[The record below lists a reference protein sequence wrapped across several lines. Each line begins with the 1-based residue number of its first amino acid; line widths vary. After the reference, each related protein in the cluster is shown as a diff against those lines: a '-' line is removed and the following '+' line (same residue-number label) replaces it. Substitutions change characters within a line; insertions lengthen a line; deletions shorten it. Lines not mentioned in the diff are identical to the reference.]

1 MTNTQSPLRNKFG
14 RNLHPGP
21 NRGALTCARLCR
33 ACHRQDSLTVKNQ
46 MLNVSTNQVP
56 SQGQPLRHRQQ
67 PSHPSNLAGHGNR
80 VNLEKRTQFK
90 MDVKTYNYGGYGQFG
105 VFENC
110 QTNPISPVLYP
121 ADPARRRCPAPRR
134 LSFGPRSARRQGNI
148 AQSTELRR
156 KPSKH

>member
-21 NRGALTCARLCR
+21 NRGTHLCAPCR

-90 MDVKTYNYGGYGQFG
+90 MDVKTYNYGGYGRFC

-110 QTNPISPVLYP
+110 QTNPISRVLYP
-121 ADPARRRCPAPRR
+121 ADPARRRCPPAAV
-134 LSFGPRSARRQGNI
+134 SRSEPASPSGRGKI
-148 AQSTELRR
+148 VPDTEPWRSPP
-156 KPSKH
+156 KD